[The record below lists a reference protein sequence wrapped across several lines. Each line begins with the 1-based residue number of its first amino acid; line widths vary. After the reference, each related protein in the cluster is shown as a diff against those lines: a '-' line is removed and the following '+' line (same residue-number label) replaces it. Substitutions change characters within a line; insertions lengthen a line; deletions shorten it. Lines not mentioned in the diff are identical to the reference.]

1 MLPHR
6 REDSSD
12 EAHEDD
18 EELEDETSEV
28 EESSATSSHILPV
41 NSQNRDDTNATI
53 IVSSDDTAPVI
64 PTVVRQSPPC
74 GTDVNAAVRT
84 TGDDSLAPPSV
95 ALHGQRE
102 IVRGSPTGSR
112 IVLPSIQTL
121 MRFLEPTPP
130 SSSLHASPVAE
141 QPSDPTL
148 FQHSAVASA
157 PGPAP
162 TGAHSSGSDNIRA
175 DSQMSQKRNMDEV
188 RFLEEDDSRMEQR
201 ENQLL
206 QLIELGEK
214 RNKVRIRL
222 WELAQTPVRN
232 VL

>member
-12 EAHEDD
+12 KAHENE

-28 EESSATSSHILPV
+28 EESSATSSHMLPV
-41 NSQNRDDTNATI
+41 NSQDRDDTNATI
-53 IVSSDDTAPVI
+53 IVSSDDIAPVI

-95 ALHGQRE
+95 ALHGRQE
-102 IVRGSPTGSR
+102 IARDSPTGLR

-141 QPSDPTL
+141 QSSNPPL
-148 FQHSAVASA
+148 FQHSALASA
-157 PGPAP
+157 SGPAP
-162 TGAHSSGSDNIRA
+162 IGAHSSGSDGIRA
-175 DSQMSQKRNMDEV
+175 DSQMSQNRNMDEV
-188 RFLEEDDSRMEQR
+188 RLLEEDDAWMERR

-206 QLIELGEK
+206 QLIDLGEK
-214 RNKVRIRL
+214 RKKVRNKIA
-222 WELAQTPVRN
+222 ELAQTPVRN